1 MKIENLK
8 LKIFLLLF
16 TIYYLLF
23 TPHHYGEG
31 FTVPTINAQT
41 MSNSNYKLKTNIIL
55 NPNKD
60 SSNNK
65 ASSNNIKPN
74 IFVGPNYKVVSG
86 FQHDP
91 SSSTKQFIFSIS
103 QTLIDYGILSATNP
117 VSRTSILSVYNNFTN
132 GYSVAASE
140 NHELYNQTS
149 GSTIPNTTC
158 DTGTCSKLY
167 PAPWNN
173 VLTYGF
179 GYRCDNM
186 SDITVCS
193 NDFYDSKYYK
203 QFPNISN
210 SQKPQV
216 LMEGFNIG
224 DNKARITYKIN
235 ISGTQPIGFYSNTIT
250 FVATPNF

>member
-1 MKIENLK
+1 MKI
-8 LKIFLLLF
+8 KIFLLLF
-16 TIYYLLF
+16 TIYIF
-23 TPHHYGEG
+23 TPHRDGWG
-31 FTVPTINAQT
+31 FTVPAARAQT

-55 NPNKD
+55 SPDKD

-65 ASSNNIKPN
+65 ANSNNTKSN

-103 QTLIDYGILSATNP
+103 QTLIDYGILSPTNP
-117 VSRTSILSVYNNFTN
+117 VSRTSILNVYNNFIN
-132 GYSVAASE
+132 GYSVSASE
-140 NHELYNQTS
+140 NHEIYSPTS

-158 DTGTCSKLY
+158 DTGTCSELN

-173 VLTYGF
+173 ILTYGF

-186 SDITVCS
+186 FDITACS

-210 SQKPQV
+210 SQSPQV
-216 LMEGFNIG
+216 LMEGANIG

-235 ISGTQPIGFYSNTIT
+235 ISGTQPIGFYANAIT
-250 FVATPNF
+250 FIATPNF